1 MTAASVLPKR
11 YLAVDMMR
19 GGTLALMILVNMAIS
34 DTLSYGQLLHSVWH
48 GFTLADAIF
57 PCFLFVV
64 GSAMA
69 LTFERPGSPP
79 PGWDKILRRAVLLIA
94 CGIFVSNF
102 PFGHFDAQGGWE
114 MKPLANLRLPG
125 VLQRI
130 GLCYLIGAAVIR
142 LGGPR
147 AALGYVALSLPLGW
161 VLGAA
166 FGNLTLEGSA
176 ALKWDAAVFGLS
188 HLYTGEG
195 QPFDPEGL
203 LGAIPSTGNLLAGYL
218 ALRAVLNARDPQ
230 KSIPRLMVLGLG
242 LVAIALIWAQMLPI
256 NKKLWTSSFA
266 LLNVGLDVAILVGL
280 VWLVDLKGMTR
291 GSAFLAVF
299 GKNSLALYMIA
310 EVLMGLA
317 WTFHVGKKSL
327 FMWLFDGPFMGQT
340 TTRFGSL
347 LFGLAM
353 VGLCWAIGWWMDK
366 RRIYVRL

>member
-1 MTAASVLPKR
+1 MTASPPAPRR

-19 GGTLALMILVNMAIS
+19 GGTLALMILVNMAIGEE
-34 DTLSYGQLLHSVWH
+34 LSYGQLLHSVWH

-79 PGWDKILRRAVLLIA
+79 RGWDRILRRSLLLIA

-102 PFGHFDAQGGWE
+102 TFGHFAADGSWSV
-114 MKPLANLRLPG
+114 KPLDHLRLPG

-130 GLCYLIGAAVIR
+130 GLCYLIGAGVIR

-147 AALGYVALSLPLGW
+147 AALVFVALSLPLAW
-161 VLGAA
+161 VLGSA
-166 FGNLTLEGSA
+166 FGTLSLEGSA
-176 ALKWDAAVFGLS
+176 VLKVDAALFGLD

-203 LGAIPSTGNLLAGYL
+203 LGSLPSTANLLAGYL
-218 ALRAVLNARDPQ
+218 ALRAVLNARLPER
-230 KSIPRLMVLGLG
+230 SVPRLLLLGLG
-242 LVAIALIWAQMLPI
+242 LAGIALIWAQVLPL

-266 LLNVGLDVAILVGL
+266 LLNIGLDTAILAAL
-280 VWLVDLKGMTR
+280 VWLIDLKGVTR
-291 GSAFLAVF
+291 GTAFFAVF
-299 GKNSLALYMIA
+299 GKNSLALYMFA

-317 WTFHVGKKSL
+317 WTFEVSGKPL
-327 FMWLFDGPFMGQT
+327 FLWLFETVFAGQVT
-340 TTRFGSL
+340 GKFGSL

-353 VGLCWAIGWWMDK
+353 VGLCWAVGWWMDR